1 MGGVPFSRGQIY
13 RLLSNPI
20 YLGEIHHKGNVFA
33 GQHEAVIERQL
44 WDEVQ
49 VRLAEHRQGQQRA
62 ATVKSSSLFAGR
74 IVDSDGEP
82 LVATHACKGEVR
94 YRYYVSKAFQHEPGR
109 NPCGLRIPAMEL
121 EKVICEHLAG
131 EARRPLNLLAAAG
144 LQPSPEQMTNL
155 VHDALQLAERL
166 AKRDRSA
173 VRQLVEQVRI
183 GGDTITVEIDAAALA
198 AALHLD
204 GPARAPGRFSV
215 VIAASLRRSGSGL
228 RLVQDDGRRAG
239 SAEPQEHLIRL
250 FHRARSGW
258 EEMNRGAMT
267 IADLARKQGVTR
279 SYASRLIRL
288 NFLAPTIVEAIVS
301 GTQPANLDAK
311 TLLNLP
317 DLPIDWNGQR
327 TLLCFS

>member
-1 MGGVPFSRGQIY
+1 
-13 RLLSNPI
+13 
-20 YLGEIHHKGNVFA
+20 
-33 GQHEAVIERQL
+33 
-44 WDEVQ
+44 
-49 VRLAEHRQGQQRA
+49 
-62 ATVKSSSLFAGR
+62 
-74 IVDSDGEP
+74 
-82 LVATHACKGEVR
+82 
-94 YRYYVSKAFQHEPGR
+94 
-109 NPCGLRIPAMEL
+109 MEL

-239 SAEPQEHLIRL
+239 SAEPQEHLVRL
-250 FHRARSGW
+250 FHRARSW
-258 EEMNRGAMT
+258 WDEMNREATT
-267 IADLARKQGVTR
+267 IADLARKQAVTR

-288 NFLAPTIVEAIVS
+288 NFLAPDIVEAIAS
-301 GTQPANLDAK
+301 GTQSASLDAK

-317 DLPIDWNGQR
+317 DLPLEWTTQKA
-327 TLLCFS
+327 LLGLG